1 MPKGSRHVPLDS
13 WMASRKSA
21 AVSSSHF
28 TESLDCARMEHTVI
42 IDTKRK
48 QIAARF
54 MDIPP
59 EPPCILALKPVI
71 RKSRSTT
78 IRTRGAG
85 TCRLGTRASQSDRG
99 PKEATEMT
107 QMAGVAPGKVHGL
120 EYAT

>member
-85 TCRLGTRASQSDRG
+85 TQTGNKSIAIRARAEGGDRD
-99 PKEATEMT
+99 
-107 QMAGVAPGKVHGL
+107 
-120 EYAT
+120 